1 MHASTHIRM
10 GFAYAGVRRCSPV
23 PGGVCPHW
31 AHMSAGVV
39 EMAWVTVR
47 RAEDGKKRYQGRYRD
62 ASGAKRTVGTFSTDK
77 AAMQAAV
84 RAEIAL
90 AEGTWIDP
98 RAGRITFKEYAQ
110 NVWLP
115 SRHLE
120 VTTYAAYASNLRI
133 HFVPFFGDY
142 PMARIMPALVQEWV
156 NQAAKTTTIAD
167 KRRKGL
173 SARSIVKYHVMLHS
187 IFARAVAD
195 RIIPFNPCAATDL
208 PKVISTRTRTLT
220 PDEYTRLLA
229 QIPPRFTV
237 MVMTAIET
245 GLRWGELVALRPRHV
260 DTEARTVTVQ
270 DTIVEVSTKDS
281 PTGRRMIVKPY
292 PKDDEPRTVAVS
304 QDLIDALLARID
316 DLGLGPADLLFP
328 SRETAGGQPLS
339 RGTFNTR
346 YWRPAVQRSGIDFPV
361 RMHDLRHAHASWL
374 LAGGADLLSVMERMG
389 HAQIQTTQKYLHTL
403 GDADQRALAA
413 FHATRSRASR

>member
-1 MHASTHIRM
+1 
-10 GFAYAGVRRCSPV
+10 
-23 PGGVCPHW
+23 
-31 AHMSAGVV
+31 
-39 EMAWVTVR
+39 MAWVTVR

-98 RAGRITFKEYAQ
+98 RAGRITFREYAGQ
-110 NVWLP
+110 VWLP

-133 HFVPFFGDY
+133 HFIPFFGDY
-142 PMARIMPALVQEWV
+142 PLARIMPAMVQEWV
-156 NQAAKTTTIAD
+156 NQAGKPPQVAGKG
-167 KRRKGL
+167 RKGL
-173 SARSIVKYHVMLHS
+173 SPRSIVKYHVMLHS

-208 PKVISTRTRTLT
+208 PKVITTRTRTLT
-220 PDEYTRLLA
+220 PDEYTQLLT

-237 MVMTAIET
+237 MIMTAIET
-245 GLRWGELVALRPRHV
+245 GLRWGELVALRPRHI
-260 DTEARTVTVQ
+260 DTQARTITVQ
-270 DTIVEVSTKDS
+270 DTIVEVSAKDS
-281 PTGRRMIVKPY
+281 PTGQRMIVKPY
-292 PKDDEPRTVAVS
+292 PKDDEPRTVTVS
-304 QDLIDALLARID
+304 QDLIDALTARVRH
-316 DLGLGPADLLFP
+316 LGLGPDDLLFP
-328 SRETAGGQPLS
+328 SRETAAGQPLS
-339 RGTFNTR
+339 RATFNTR
-346 YWRPAVQRSGIDFPV
+346 YWRPAVQRSGINFNV

-374 LAGGADLLSVMERMG
+374 LAGGADLMSVMERMG

-403 GDADQRALAA
+403 PDADRRTLTA
-413 FHATRSRASR
+413 FHTIRTQTSR

>member
-1 MHASTHIRM
+1 
-10 GFAYAGVRRCSPV
+10 
-23 PGGVCPHW
+23 
-31 AHMSAGVV
+31 
-39 EMAWVTVR
+39 MAWVTVR

-62 ASGAKRTVGTFSTDK
+62 ASGAKRTVGTFGTEK

-98 RAGRITFKEYAQ
+98 RAGRIAFGEYAQ

-133 HFVPFFGDY
+133 HFIPFFGDY
-142 PMARIMPALVQEWV
+142 PMARIMPAMVQAWV
-156 NQAAKTTTIAD
+156 NQAGKPTTVAGKT
-167 KRRKGL
+167 RKGL

-208 PKVISTRTRTLT
+208 PKVVTTRTRTLT

-245 GLRWGELVALRPRHV
+245 GLRWGELVALRPRHIN
-260 DTEARTVTVQ
+260 TRARTITVQ
-270 DTIVEVSTKDS
+270 DTIVEVSAKDS
-281 PTGRRMIVKPY
+281 PTGQRMIVKPY
-292 PKDDEPRTVAVS
+292 PKDDEPRTIAIS
-304 QDLIDALLARID
+304 QDLIDALTARID
-316 DLGLGPADLLFP
+316 DIGLGPDDLLFP

-339 RGTFNTR
+339 RATFNTR
-346 YWRPAVQRSGIDFPV
+346 YWRPAVQRSGIDFPA

-403 GDADQRALAA
+403 DDGDHRALAA
-413 FHATRSRASR
+413 FHSTRTRATTERGTGEA